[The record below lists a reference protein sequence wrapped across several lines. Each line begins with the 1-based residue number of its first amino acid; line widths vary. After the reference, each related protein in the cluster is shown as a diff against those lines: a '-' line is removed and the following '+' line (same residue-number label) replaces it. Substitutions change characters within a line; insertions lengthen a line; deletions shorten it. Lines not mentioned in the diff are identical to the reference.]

1 MKEMSHFHRKKPFYP
16 LLLIWHILCVLI
28 LILPI
33 LDALEEWGGSLM
45 GVGSTL
51 LPHCHIP

>member
-1 MKEMSHFHRKKPFYP
+1 